1 MLKAGIIGCGGI
13 TERRHGPVLASL
25 HDKVEVSA
33 LADLSAERTGLMG
46 EKLGVGKA
54 HQYQDW
60 ETMLRDEQLDLVH
73 ICTPH
78 GAHEAQ
84 AIAAM
89 QAGAHVLMEKPI
101 STTVDEANRII
112 AVAKETG
119 RKVTISHN
127 QRFSPAALRAQQD
140 IEKGVIGNVFLVRT
154 EGLGRSHV
162 VGRGV
167 NQDWRTS
174 ASAGGGGPLI
184 DNGYHQ
190 IYRTLAWVNSPVK
203 RVFARVGR
211 YVHDIEV
218 EDLALLLMEHE
229 NGATTSLQTGWCA
242 PARAVGMEEIF
253 GTEGQMRIEF
263 GAEKPYS
270 LWTQAQ
276 AEWSSPEVEKEGR
289 DELGFPTLVRR
300 FVQAIE
306 EDRPVPVAA
315 EESRHT
321 LAVVLA
327 AYESGRTGQPVD
339 VTA

>member
-13 TERRHGPVLASL
+13 TERRHGPVLAKL
-25 HDKVEVSA
+25 YPQVKVTA
-33 LADLSAERTGLMG
+33 LADLSPERTALMG
-46 EKLGVGKA
+46 EKLGVDKE

-60 ETMLRDEQLDLVH
+60 EAMLRHEELDLVH

-78 GAHEAQ
+78 NAHEAQ

-101 STTVDEANRII
+101 STTVEEANRII
-112 AVAKETG
+112 AAAKETG
-119 RKVTISHN
+119 RKLTISHN

-140 IEKGVIGNVFLVRT
+140 IEKGVIGKVFLVRT
-154 EGLGRSHV
+154 EGIGRSHV
-162 VGRGV
+162 VGRGI

-190 IYRTLAWVNSPVK
+190 IYRTLAWVGSPVK

-211 YVHDIEV
+211 YVHSIEV
-218 EDLALLLMEHE
+218 EDMALLLMEHE

-242 PARAVGMEEIF
+242 PGRATGVEEIF
-253 GTEGQMRIEF
+253 GTEGQMRIQF

-270 LWTQAQ
+270 LWTNDKS
-276 AEWSSPEVEKEGR
+276 EWTTPEVEQEGP
-289 DELGFPTLVRR
+289 DEFGFPALVKR
-300 FVQAIE
+300 FVQAVV
-306 EDRPVPVAA
+306 EDNAVPVEA

-321 LAVVLA
+321 LAVVQA
-327 AYESGRTGQPVD
+327 AYESGRSGQPVD
-339 VTA
+339 VIA

>member
-1 MLKAGIIGCGGI
+1 MLRAGIIGCGGI

-25 HDKVEVSA
+25 HDQVKVTA
-33 LADLSAERTGLMG
+33 LADLSPERTGLMG
-46 EKLGVGKA
+46 EKLGVDRA

-60 ETMLRDEQLDLVH
+60 EAMLRNEELDLVH

-78 GAHEAQ
+78 NVHEVQ
-84 AIAAM
+84 AVAAM

-101 STTVDEANRII
+101 STTLEEANRII
-112 AVAKETG
+112 AAAKETG
-119 RKVTISHN
+119 RKLTISHN
-127 QRFSPAALRAQQD
+127 QRFAPPSLQAQLD
-140 IEKGVIGNVFLVRT
+140 IQRGIIGDVFLVRI

-162 VGRGV
+162 VGRGI

-174 ASAGGGGPLI
+174 AAAGGGGPLI
-184 DNGYHQ
+184 DNGYHE
-190 IYRTLAWVNSPVK
+190 IYRTVAWVGSPVK

-211 YVHDIEV
+211 YVQDIEV
-218 EDLALLLMEHE
+218 EDLAVLLLEHE

-242 PARAVGMEEIF
+242 PGGSVRMQEIF
-253 GTEGQMRIEF
+253 GTKGQMRVDYGSET
-263 GAEKPYS
+263 PYS
-270 LWTQAQ
+270 LWLHAQ
-276 AEWSSPEVEKEGR
+276 GEWTTPAVEKEGR

-300 FVQAIE
+300 FVEAIAN
-306 EDRPVPVAA
+306 DGPVPVPA

-339 VTA
+339 VAV